1 VKRHL
6 RQLHDAL
13 AVVTAG
19 PDKLAAERTAFD
31 EYERTTRAELT
42 AQAAKLREGQV
53 ALATAKDAREDP
65 LAERERRIRELEAA
79 WKFVGEDN
87 VDDVA
92 RGFRAAE
99 FSALMKARAAHGI
112 GRDHGLDDIAK
123 TMADWQPPTRN
134 VNHDPQGV
142 PFAAH
147 TSLSRSESA
156 PPGLSSFARA
166 AIVMSMSSITAV
178 MSICAPARKSPCS
191 RARNLEPA
199 KGAFSVP
206 TSGGRSRNGCA
217 RTVCYEQFKRPS
229 AA

>member
-1 VKRHL
+1 MSDDLPDDEPATDDVAEQPERLALPSLDSFGAVNNLIALAIDPKAVKRHL

-13 AVVTAG
+13 AAVTAG
-19 PDKLAAERTAFD
+19 QDKLAAERTAFD

-53 ALATAKDAREDP
+53 ALATAKDAREDN

-156 PPGLSSFARA
+156 PPGVR
-166 AIVMSMSSITAV
+166 IRG
-178 MSICAPARKSPCS
+178 RK
-191 RARNLEPA
+191 
-199 KGAFSVP
+199 
-206 TSGGRSRNGCA
+206 
-217 RTVCYEQFKRPS
+217 PS
-229 AA
+229 APVTP